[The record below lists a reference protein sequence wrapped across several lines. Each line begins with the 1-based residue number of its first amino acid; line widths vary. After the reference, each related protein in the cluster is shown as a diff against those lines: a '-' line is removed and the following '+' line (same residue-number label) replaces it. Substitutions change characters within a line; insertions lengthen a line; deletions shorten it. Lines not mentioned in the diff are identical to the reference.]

1 MDLRIAAVPAAP
13 AITVTTADPTRRVLV
28 PRSAVRSKAGRALG
42 WIAFPWVFG
51 FVLVVD
57 AALTAMGWPRGPR
70 PPLLQIGMFLVG
82 AGPAILWVFAGSLG
96 RTRPF
101 AWLLESPQPKLILDS
116 AGLTIATT
124 GGEAT
129 RLSWNDIGD
138 VRILPP
144 SVPSR
149 IHAGDG
155 SLLAEIPGPLSTPR
169 VDGGGETRLADELA
183 AFSPRLG
190 AASSGAGRDRLLAGI
205 FLVLLIG
212 LGALG
217 LYILLSR

>member
-1 MDLRIAAVPAAP
+1 
-13 AITVTTADPTRRVLV
+13 VTTADPTRRVLV

-51 FVLVVD
+51 FVVVVD
-57 AALTAMGWPRGPR
+57 AALTALGWPRGPR
-70 PPLLQIGMFLVG
+70 PLPLQIGMLLVG

-101 AWLLESPQPKLILDS
+101 AWLLESPQPRLILDS
-116 AGLTIATT
+116 AGLAIETT
-124 GGEAT
+124 GGETT

-149 IHAGDG
+149 IHGRDG
-155 SLLAEIPGPLSTPR
+155 ALLAEIPGPLSTPR
-169 VDGGGETRLADELA
+169 VEGGDETRLADELA
-183 AFSPRLG
+183 AFDPRVG
-190 AASSGAGRDRLLAGI
+190 GTASDAGRYQLIAGVVV
-205 FLVLLIG
+205 VLLIG

-217 LYILLSR
+217 LFILLSR